1 MKRVVLV
8 GMVLLGWS
16 GFAALCPM
24 CRKNK
29 AVYGQ
34 KHCPACKAAIANAAR
49 EKRNIAAQ
57 VETPEGAFGGD
68 WVDPITKQPIDRKNR
83 IEALCGYAFGDPLP
97 NAAQK
102 IRNKTAVLGEGGGL
116 CETVKLA
123 APFRLCQQAKLYYT
137 PKEHRLWNIV
147 LFSEPQLKMDDASA
161 DAEVKGMC
169 DALKTKFGEKVVLS
183 DLHFQLSHR
192 IDVNPA
198 LSRRSATQ
206 QSGMVVWVKEEVA
219 KRGALKG
226 PGGKQPTNVGYVFK
240 LSYWDDYVRAM
251 DKGASASVQV
261 APGGADA
268 L

>member
-16 GFAALCPM
+16 GLAAYWPTCPM

-34 KHCPACKAAIANAAR
+34 KHCPACKQRCANAAR
-49 EKRNIAAQ
+49 EKSNIAAQ
-57 VETPEGAFGGD
+57 VETPEGEFGGD

-123 APFRLCQQAKLYYT
+123 TPFRLCQQAKLYYT

-169 DALKTKFGEKVVLS
+169 DAMKTKFGEKVVFT
-183 DLHFQLSHR
+183 DLFFQTLHR
-192 IDVNPA
+192 IDVHP
-198 LSRRSATQ
+198 SFATRQ
-206 QSGMVVWVKEEVA
+206 NGMVSWTKEEVA

-240 LSYWDDYVRAM
+240 LDYRDDYVRRM
-251 DKGASASVQV
+251 DKGVSAPVQV